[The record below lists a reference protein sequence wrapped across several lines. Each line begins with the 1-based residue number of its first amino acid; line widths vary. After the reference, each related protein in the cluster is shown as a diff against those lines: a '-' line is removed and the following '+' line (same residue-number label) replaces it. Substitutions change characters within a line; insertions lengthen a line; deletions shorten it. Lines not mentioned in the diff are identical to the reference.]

1 MQATKAEGLREGDPF
16 LDVTMHFSRGLGE
29 GHSSLIG
36 NVADPSLQEGLRMRE
51 YTIKAGERKAG
62 SARFATSDRKHK
74 AQRQRWVEQ
83 SRQARAPPDY
93 HRGKADEPGRSND
106 TIHLGMLE
114 EEEGS
119 GLAEESQDIVN
130 ANGTHKNFD
139 QGQGDNKD
147 QWEDA
152 GAEDLEEHEGRTGPT
167 WFARQKEILQNDR
180 MSERG
185 VYQAKVARTG
195 KW

>member
-1 MQATKAEGLREGDPF
+1 
-16 LDVTMHFSRGLGE
+16 MHFSRGLAE

-36 NVADPSLQEGLRMRE
+36 DVADPSLQEGLRMRE

-83 SRQARAPPDY
+83 SRQARAPPD
-93 HRGKADEPGRSND
+93 HRRVKADEPGRVDD
-106 TIHLGMLE
+106 TIHLDMLE
-114 EEEGS
+114 EEGGG

-130 ANGTHKNFD
+130 ANETHENVD
-139 QGQGDNKD
+139 HGQDGNVD

-152 GAEDLEEHEGRTGPT
+152 GAEDLEEHEEKKGPT
-167 WFARQKEILQNDR
+167 WFARQKENLQNDR